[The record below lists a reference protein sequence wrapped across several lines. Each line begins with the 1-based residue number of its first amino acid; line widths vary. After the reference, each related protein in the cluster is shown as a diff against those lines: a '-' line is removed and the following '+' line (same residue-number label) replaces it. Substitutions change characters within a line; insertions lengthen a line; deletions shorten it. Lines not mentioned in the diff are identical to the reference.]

1 MKLEWLGHASFLIT
15 DGKRI
20 YIDPF
25 QLEAGEPAD
34 LVFVTHPHQDH
45 LELESLEKI
54 VTPKTTIVC
63 SADAHSKLAK
73 LNPAR
78 IVMMKPGD
86 SEEFGAVKVTATH
99 AHNTDKEFHPKE
111 NEWLGFLITL
121 DGMTIFHT
129 GDLDDLEDLH
139 GTRCDVLLVPVSGT
153 YVMTADQ
160 AAGFAKEID
169 YKRAIP
175 MHYGAI
181 VGSEKDAVRFADLV
195 ENALVPTRGVD
206 LLEGL

>member
-1 MKLEWLGHASFLIT
+1 MKLEWLGHAGFLIT

-25 QLEAGEPAD
+25 QLESGEPAD

-45 LELESLEKI
+45 LELESLEKV
-54 VTPKTTIVC
+54 VTNKTTIVC

-78 IVMMKPGD
+78 IVMMRPGD
-86 SEEFGAVKVTATH
+86 EQELGSVRVKATH
-99 AHNTDKEFHPKE
+99 AHNVDKEFHPRE
-111 NEWLGFLITL
+111 NDWLGFLITV
-121 DGMTIFHT
+121 DGVTVFHT
-129 GDLDDLEDLH
+129 GDIDDLEDLH
-139 GTRCDVLLVPVSGT
+139 GTVCDVLLVPVSGT
-153 YVMTADQ
+153 YVMTAEQ
-160 AAGFAKEID
+160 AAGFAREVD

-181 VGSEKDAVRFADLV
+181 VGTEKDAVEFADLV
-195 ENALVPTRGVD
+195 DNGMVPKRGVD